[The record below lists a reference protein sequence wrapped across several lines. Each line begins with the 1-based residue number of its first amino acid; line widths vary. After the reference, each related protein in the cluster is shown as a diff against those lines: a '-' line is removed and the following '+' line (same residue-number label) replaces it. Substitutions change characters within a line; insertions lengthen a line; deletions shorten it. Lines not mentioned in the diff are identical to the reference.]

1 MSNVDGV
8 FDERIG
14 VGNWVRTRQGR
25 GKITDISLTAEKWPY
40 SVEFSDG
47 REDLFAARELT
58 VIHEPKNLE
67 ALEALEE
74 MIAEMEKQLRVLKFA
89 RDTLDGEPMNGF
101 AKLTTKEQT
110 DD

>member
-1 MSNVDGV
+1 MSTTDGV

-14 VGNWVRTRQGR
+14 VGNWVKTRKGR
-25 GKITDISLTAEKWPY
+25 GQITEIHLYAEKWPY
-40 SVEFSDG
+40 SVEFSDR

-58 VIHEPKNLE
+58 VIHKPKDLE

-74 MIAEMEKQLRVLKFA
+74 MIAEMEKQLRVLKVA
-89 RDTLDGEPMNGF
+89 RDTLDGEPMKGF